1 MNFIRPEYIFRP
13 SQIARRIAYGM
24 GITKKRTCATTPW
37 RLPIHFDPNELHGR
51 AMLTLGL
58 SDLRTNEII
67 SRILRPGDIA
77 VDIGANIGIMTSLM
91 ARRTGPDGTVYAFEP
106 HPDTRR
112 CLEANVAGWTAS
124 SVPTAPVTVVPSAVS
139 EHAGVA
145 KLVEPTQFSQ
155 NSGVAKLVN
164 TKSTDG
170 EAASHIGVPTI
181 NFDEWAEGLDEIR
194 LVKIDVEGH
203 EDAVLKGMKNCLKNR
218 KVEAF
223 IFEEMRPLPST
234 ATEIFKEHGYSCYMI
249 DRTFWRPLLRRAED
263 APIKLKGEAT
273 NILALQEGFKKGEIN
288 RKGWSCLK

>member
-13 SQIARRIAYGM
+13 SQIARRIAYGV
-24 GITKKRTCATTPW
+24 GITKKQTCATTPW
-37 RLPIHFDPNELHGR
+37 GLPIHFDPNELHGR

-106 HPDTRR
+106 HPDTRQR
-112 CLEANVAGWTAS
+112 LEANVAGWTAS

-155 NSGVAKLVN
+155 NSGVAKLGNADCEERV
-164 TKSTDG
+164 
-170 EAASHIGVPTI
+170 AASHLDVPTI
-181 NFDEWAEGLDEIR
+181 NFDEWAEGLDKIR
-194 LVKIDVEGH
+194 LIKIDVEGH
-203 EDAVLKGMKNCLKNR
+203 EDAVLKGMQNCLTTR

-223 IFEEMRPLPST
+223 IFEEMRPLPSP
-234 ATEIFKEHGYSCYMI
+234 ATEILREHGYSCYMI

-263 APIKLKGEAT
+263 APIQLNGEAT
-273 NILALQEGFKKGEIN
+273 NILAMRDDNRIDEIHQL
-288 RKGWSCLK
+288 GWRCLK